1 MACDPDIAIPPGARR
16 RVARIMSGCGERG
29 AGAAGRTAKGGVYH
43 QRKPRA
49 SPLYQCADRHLAEL
63 RSEGRL
69 QRLLEERVIERFL
82 KCGDPHHGFA
92 RVYCPECRHDYL
104 LAFSCK
110 ARYFCPS
117 CHQKRVLAYGDWV
130 EENVLAPVPHRQYVF
145 TVPRMLRP
153 IFSRKRGLLGE
164 LCRIVERLLIRA
176 YTGAGVEG
184 RPGLI
189 LFVQTFGD
197 LLTFNPHI
205 HVLAADGVFRAD
217 GAFVVLPA
225 IPVKLLE
232 GGFRSEVLKLLV
244 AEGAIGERLSASLL
258 GWRHSGFSVHNGV
271 RVPAGDIEGRK
282 KLAQYML
289 RAPLSLEKMTY
300 LPDAGMVVY
309 RSHMHK
315 GLKRNFQL
323 MPGAQWLELL
333 CRHIP
338 DRFEHLVRYV
348 GWYSTRVRGDRPRAG
363 LARCG

>member
-1 MACDPDIAIPPGARR
+1 
-16 RVARIMSGCGERG
+16 MSGRGER
-29 AGAAGRTAKGGVYH
+29 AAGRTPKGGVY
-43 QRKPRA
+43 RPRNARA
-49 SPLYQCADRHLAEL
+49 SPLYQCADPHLAEL

-82 KCGDPHHGFA
+82 KCGDAHHGFA
-92 RVYCPECRHDYL
+92 RVYCPGCRHDYL

-130 EENVLAPVPHRQYVF
+130 EQNVLAAVPHRQYVF

-164 LCRIVERLLIRA
+164 LCHIVERLSIRA
-176 YTGAGVEG
+176 YSGAGVEG

-232 GGFRSEVLKLLV
+232 RGCRIAVLKLLV
-244 AEGAIGERLSASLL
+244 AEGAIGERLSASMLA
-258 GWRHSGFSVHNGV
+258 WRHSGFSVHNGV
-271 RVPAGDIEGRK
+271 RVPAGDTEGRK
-282 KLAQYML
+282 KLAQYM
-289 RAPLSLEKMTY
+289 RAR
-300 LPDAGMVVY
+300 
-309 RSHMHK
+309 RSPW
-315 GLKRNFQL
+315 R
-323 MPGAQWLELL
+323 
-333 CRHIP
+333 R
-338 DRFEHLVRYV
+338 
-348 GWYSTRVRGDRPRAG
+348 
-363 LARCG
+363 